1 MENERFESL
10 LRQKEAE
17 INMLKDRLAVQQK
30 GVAQS
35 TLQEEGIIKVLKA
48 ENDNL
53 RKENN
58 VLLSQTSTTGLL

>member
-1 MENERFESL
+1 MDNERFESL

-30 GVAQS
+30 GVTQS

-48 ENDNL
+48 
-53 RKENN
+53 
-58 VLLSQTSTTGLL
+58 

>member
-30 GVAQS
+30 GVTQS